1 MVEEKRNE
9 KVKVIDR
16 RWLDAD
22 GTPKEPLPISPT
34 VATTAPASKPAAPQ
48 PTQAPRSEVAAP
60 PPTQAPPIAPPTA
73 AQETTSEAAEAPPHE
88 AGFLDLVDF
97 LAQQAVAL
105 LSGQVP
111 GRGRDPATARFFIDL
126 LGVLQE
132 KTAGRL
138 GREEAGYL
146 EDVLYQLRSLFL
158 AATR

>member
-1 MVEEKRNE
+1 LSEERKDA

-22 GTPKEPLPISPT
+22 GTPKDPLASH
-34 VATTAPASKPAAPQ
+34 PAEPAAPQ
-48 PTQAPRSEVAAP
+48 ATGVPEP
-60 PPTQAPPIAPPTA
+60 PPPASRPTVPLIGADEKESGAPGSPP
-73 AQETTSEAAEAPPHE
+73 SE

-132 KTAGRL
+132 KTAGKL
-138 GREEAGYL
+138 GREEASYL

>member
-1 MVEEKRNE
+1 LSDEKKDT

-16 RWLDAD
+16 RWIDAD
-22 GTPKEPLPISPT
+22 GTPKDPLPSR
-34 VATTAPASKPAAPQ
+34 PAEPA
-48 PTQAPRSEVAAP
+48 V
-60 PPTQAPPIAPPTA
+60 
-73 AQETTSEAAEAPPHE
+73 AEAPGVRETPPPSPQPIAAPIGADE
-88 AGFLDLVDF
+88 PASGATNGPTQQVGFLDLVDF

-105 LSGQVP
+105 MSGQVP

-132 KTAGRL
+132 KTAGKL
-138 GREEAGYL
+138 GREEASYL

>member
-1 MVEEKRNE
+1 VSKEAKEE

-22 GTPKEPLPISPT
+22 GTPKDPLPTPAPEPAVPPT
-34 VATTAPASKPAAPQ
+34 AESAEPAPASPQ
-48 PTQAPRSEVAAP
+48 PSAAD
-60 PPTQAPPIAPPTA
+60 
-73 AQETTSEAAEAPPHE
+73 TTTEERDSEAADAPPRQ

-105 LSGQVP
+105 LSGQIP

-132 KTAGRL
+132 KTAGKL
-138 GREEAGYL
+138 GREEASYL

>member
-1 MVEEKRNE
+1 MKDE

-16 RWLDAD
+16 RWLDVD
-22 GTPKEPLPISPT
+22 GTPKDPLPARP
-34 VATTAPASKPAAPQ
+34 AEPTAPQATGVPEPPPLSPQ
-48 PTQAPRSEVAAP
+48 PIVPPAGADEEESGPAGP
-60 PPTQAPPIAPPTA
+60 PPRQ
-73 AQETTSEAAEAPPHE
+73 

-132 KTAGRL
+132 KTAGKL
-138 GREEAGYL
+138 GREEASYL

-158 AATR
+158 VATR